1 MASLSASSTSSK
13 VHPSI
18 LCSPKF
24 VAAFAAFPALLKP
37 GLLLKMT
44 ATYVGCQNSD
54 PIVIGG
60 PDPSASALVLNQNW
74 SADSACERCAEAARR
89 TEAARSLDDDTVASM
104 LTSTCSVSKA

>member
-37 GLLLKMT
+37 GLLI
-44 ATYVGCQNSD
+44 ATSVGCQNSD

-104 LTSTCSVSKA
+104 LSSTCSVSKA